1 MGCKVGCLGWEG
13 LQQISMVCSD
23 LGAEFGQY
31 LTQKWA
37 FKSLPEA
44 SALMA
49 TSRGSGRRSAGFGLG
64 LASAWGVGGMPSPG
78 AGVLGERAPP
88 ARPLALHPQGPLS
101 LGAPPPP
108 PPRPRL
114 LCTCFMGKS
123 RRRFSQDSGLGGL
136 GWGWGGAS
144 HDILKPPNGK
154 TY

>member
-49 TSRGSGRRSAGFGLG
+49 TSHGSGRHSARWIWFGFGLCLGGGGDALSWSWGPGGAGATCLPAGAAPTRASIPGRPAPSPAPAPAALHLLYGKPWKEIFSG
-64 LASAWGVGGMPSPG
+64 LWVGGFGVG
-78 AGVLGERAPP
+78 LGR
-88 ARPLALHPQGPLS
+88 S
-101 LGAPPPP
+101 LP
-108 PPRPRL
+108 
-114 LCTCFMGKS
+114 
-123 RRRFSQDSGLGGL
+123 
-136 GWGWGGAS
+136 
-144 HDILKPPNGK
+144 
-154 TY
+154 